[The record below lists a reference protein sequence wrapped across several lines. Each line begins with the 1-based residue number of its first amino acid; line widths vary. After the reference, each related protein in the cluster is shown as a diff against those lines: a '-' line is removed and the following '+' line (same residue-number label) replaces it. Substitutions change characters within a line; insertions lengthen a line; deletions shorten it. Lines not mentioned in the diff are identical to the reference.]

1 MTYTYRDRTTGEYPI
16 TPDQIRYR
24 LRQTVSFGPTVDAQ
38 TAAQHGFDRVE
49 ILDQPAYD
57 DSTHEITADAPTQTD
72 GVWTQGWTVTA
83 IPQAVL
89 DIREQAWRDL
99 ACADI
104 DEACAAIY
112 TRVGR
117 FSEEYKSREADAL
130 AYHAAGYTG
139 DVPRQVAAFAVPA
152 GVTPT
157 YATNVILAQA
167 AQLRGALA
175 ALGELRMRKYE
186 IKTAPK
192 AAAEAALTQILASI
206 AAIGASL

>member
-1 MTYTYRDRTTGEYPI
+1 MRYAFRDRITGEYPV

-24 LRQTVSFGPTVDAQ
+24 LRQTVSFGPTVDEI

-49 ILDQPAYD
+49 IAAQPAFD
-57 DSTHEITADAPTQTD
+57 DATHTLSAADPVDTD
-72 GVWTQGWTVTA
+72 GAWTQGWTVTA
-83 IPQAVL
+83 IPPDVL
-89 DIREQAWRDL
+89 AARDQAWRDQ
-99 ACADI
+99 AVVDI

-130 AYHAAGYTG
+130 AYQAAGYTG
-139 DVPRQVAAFAVPA
+139 DVPRQVAAFAGPA

-157 YATNVILAQA
+157 YAANIILNQA

-175 ALGELRMRKYE
+175 ALGELRMRKCAV
-186 IKTAPK
+186 KTASIDVATATHAQVM
-192 AAAEAALTQILASI
+192 AAI
-206 AAIGASL
+206 AAIGSSL